1 MPLLANQVKFLA
13 QTVSKPR
20 LVGAVSPSSRALS
33 KTLVEWIDWNRAEAV
48 VEYGPGTGV
57 VTDIVLS
64 LKRPQT
70 HYFAIEINEAFV
82 KILGERYPH
91 VPVYCESAVN
101 IQSICERAGVSQL
114 DAVICGLPWA
124 AFSEEDQDDLLDAM
138 MDVLPPGGQFVTFAY
153 WTGLMLPA
161 GQRFRN
167 KLRKYFGQ
175 VAESK
180 TVWRNLPPAFVYRCR
195 R

>member
-70 HYFAIEINEAFV
+70 HYFAIE
-82 KILGERYPH
+82 
-91 VPVYCESAVN
+91 
-101 IQSICERAGVSQL
+101 
-114 DAVICGLPWA
+114 
-124 AFSEEDQDDLLDAM
+124 
-138 MDVLPPGGQFVTFAY
+138 
-153 WTGLMLPA
+153 
-161 GQRFRN
+161 
-167 KLRKYFGQ
+167 
-175 VAESK
+175 
-180 TVWRNLPPAFVYRCR
+180 
-195 R
+195 